1 MDRLAAFIDKK
12 FTEHVTIDGS
22 QTNKEIKDICKLEYL
37 LTFFEAQAN
46 SANSFADDILE

>member
-1 MDRLAAFIDKK
+1 MSKKID
-12 FTEHVTIDGS
+12 
-22 QTNKEIKDICKLEYL
+22 NICKLEYL